1 MKDSLMLKKYKVES
15 VSGSYNLTE
24 EKTFFGTKIMDI
36 EDSISITD
44 KSIQYYELDI
54 VGTPLEEANN
64 GYQYQELNKTIEIVR
79 IFDVVDIKNNNHK
92 IKKTLQDVQS
102 EINNTHW
109 EITIDIKSILRQ
121 YLFGKIKEMR
131 TFKSMMNTTF
141 INKNINNSIY
151 NYIDKNILD
160 RYELDKIELYVKYID
175 IKNNVIYSNLAI
187 KQYDPLFN
195 QSIELDK
202 YLVRNTNL
210 KLDLYLDKLAPIT
223 VDYYQI
229 KSSSEYKFDYYY
241 NVYFKKI

>member
-54 VGTPLEEANN
+54 VGTLLEEANN

-210 KLDLYLDKLAPIT
+210 KLDLYLDKLAPII
-223 VDYYQI
+223 VDYYQT

-241 NVYFKKI
+241 NIFFKKI